1 MSGTEKALI
10 ITAIT
15 ALAVV
20 LALARRE
27 PPRLVGVRGTENQAD
42 QAEPENVTRVD
53 DWLALVKNEEREE
66 AIA

>member
-20 LALARRE
+20 LALGAYPARAVQLKLWE
-27 PPRLVGVRGTENQAD
+27 VV
-42 QAEPENVTRVD
+42 
-53 DWLALVKNEEREE
+53 
-66 AIA
+66 

>member
-1 MSGTEKALI
+1 MTTTEKALI

-27 PPRLVGVRGTENQAD
+27 PPPRLVGVRGTENQAD
-42 QAEPENVTRVD
+42 QAEPE
-53 DWLALVKNEEREE
+53 REE
-66 AIA
+66 TDIEAWLKRAKEAA